1 MDTDDSQDSRERE
14 GTIYYSTLPLPPT
27 HKHSDIYFQL
37 SIWDDYHIFFIFI
50 NLFFPLYWITIWLI
64 DVMLSFVSL
73 LNDLILGF
81 CYRNLTWE
89 TSGLEL
95 ALTITLIL
103 QADQLTKCTKR
114 MFYFLC
120 RDPFSCCT
128 VTVTGK

>member
-1 MDTDDSQDSRERE
+1 MDPDDSQDSRERE
-14 GTIYYSTLPLPPT
+14 GTIYYSTLPLSPT
-27 HKHSDIYFQL
+27 HKHSDIYLQL
-37 SIWDDYHIFFIFI
+37 SMWDDYHIFFIFI

-103 QADQLTKCTKR
+103 QADQLTKYTKR

-128 VTVTGK
+128 VTVTRK